1 MKKKLMDS
9 GDYDDTQLDA
19 TLELLQEKNL
29 INDEAYTLNYLKRCT
44 RLGIG
49 LNKAIYNLR
58 SYGIDSQIIDR
69 CLEEID
75 DDDDEYN
82 AATTLIESIYSRNTS
97 FSYKA
102 MVKKIRDKLYIKGFT
117 SETIER
123 ALSDIDFEFDD
134 QQEQEALE
142 KEFSRQ
148 KKKYS
153 KRYQGTH
160 LKEKIIDTLLRK
172 GYNYEHIKEL
182 LNREGALDDE

>member
-1 MKKKLMDS
+1 MYKR
-9 GDYDDTQLDA
+9 Q
-19 TLELLQEKNL
+19 
-29 INDEAYTLNYLKRCT
+29 AYTLNYLKRCT

-123 ALSDIDFEFDD
+123 
-134 QQEQEALE
+134 
-142 KEFSRQ
+142 RCV
-148 KKKYS
+148 
-153 KRYQGTH
+153 
-160 LKEKIIDTLLRK
+160 
-172 GYNYEHIKEL
+172 
-182 LNREGALDDE
+182 